1 MVGGGPAGLATAIAA
16 RRRGFDVTLAD
27 RHEPPIDKACGE
39 GVMPDGV
46 AAAQALGMDLRE
58 AGGMPF
64 RGIRFRDG
72 DVSVEAEFPEGYGL
86 GLRRT
91 ALHRYMVDFAER
103 AGVRLLWGPSV
114 TGLSRE
120 GAVVDGS
127 LLRARW
133 VVGADG
139 GQSAVRRWAGL
150 DDRLRDS
157 RRYGF
162 RRHYRMTPWADFMEL
177 HWADGCQLYITPV
190 SRNEVC
196 VVLISSDFRLR
207 LDDALDRFPEAA
219 RRLAGAGPATLE
231 RGGVSASRRLRA
243 VTRGNVALVGD
254 ASGSVNAITGEGL
267 CLLFQHAE
275 SVADAMR
282 AGDLKTYEAA
292 HRKIGRRPALMAD
305 LMLAMSERRGLRRRV
320 VRAMASKPKLF
331 AGMLAMH
338 VGKSSAFEAL
348 ANGLALGWRMMAA

>member
-1 MVGGGPAGLATAIAA
+1 
-16 RRRGFDVTLAD
+16 
-27 RHEPPIDKACGE
+27 
-39 GVMPDGV
+39 
-46 AAAQALGMDLRE
+46 
-58 AGGMPF
+58 
-64 RGIRFRDG
+64 
-72 DVSVEAEFPEGYGL
+72 
-86 GLRRT
+86 
-91 ALHRYMVDFAER
+91 MVDFAER

-254 ASGSVNAITGEGL
+254 ASGSVDAITGEGL

-282 AGDLKTYEAA
+282 AGDLKRTKPRTERLAEARA
-292 HRKIGRRPALMAD
+292 HGGSDARD
-305 LMLAMSERRGLRRRV
+305 ERT
-320 VRAMASKPKLF
+320 
-331 AGMLAMH
+331 AGVAAK
-338 VGKSSAFEAL
+338 GCAGYGIEAEAL
-348 ANGLALGWRMMAA
+348 RGNARDARREVLGVRGPGERPGAGLEDDGGMTRTEPRPSGSGGPNRPQIRKQPRVAEENI

>member
-1 MVGGGPAGLATAIAA
+1 MPSSTDVFVVGGGPAGLAAAIAA

-27 RHEPPIDKACGE
+27 RYEPPIDKACGE

-46 AAAQALGMDLRE
+46 AAAEALGMDLRD

-64 RGIRFRDG
+64 RGIRFREREL
-72 DVSVEAEFPEGYGL
+72 SVEAEFPAGYGL

-91 ALHRYMVDFAER
+91 ALHRYMAAFAER
-103 AGVRLLWGPSV
+103 AGVRLLWGPRV
-114 TGLSRE
+114 TGCSAE
-120 GAVVDGS
+120 GVMVDGK
-127 LLRARW
+127 LVRAQW

-139 GQSAVRRWAGL
+139 GQSAVRRWSGL
-150 DDRLRDS
+150 DNRLRDS
-157 RRYGF
+157 RRFGF
-162 RRHYRMTPWADFMEL
+162 RRHYRMAPWADFMEL

-190 SRNEVC
+190 SASEVC

-207 LDDALDRFPEAA
+207 LDDALERFPQAA
-219 RRLAGAGPATLE
+219 RRLSGAGAVTLE

-243 VTRGNVALVGD
+243 VTRG
-254 ASGSVNAITGEGL
+254 ITGEGL
-267 CLLFQHAE
+267 CLLFQHAAAL
-275 SVADAMR
+275 ADAMR
-282 AGDLKTYEAA
+282 AGDLRMYEAA

-320 VRAMASKPKLF
+320 VRALSSQPNLF

-338 VGKSSAFEAL
+338 VGKSSPFAAV
-348 ANGLALGWRMMAA
+348 ANGLALGWRMLAA